1 MKDAVDILNLE
12 YSTGGIR
19 DIGIV
24 EPSLSYLELKYKLK
38 IVRACIS
45 DNFCEYIKIYQ
56 PKLIVISNGI
66 GTINHFEMVKYASM
80 KGIKVITFISEGDM
94 VDIKENVEILFWGN
108 NKDKVFYEYANLQW
122 SEKNIQLIF
131 KHIPEAKEYN
141 LFCAGGTGFDRY
153 QFLPLKSKSAFYDQY
168 PQFKN
173 YKKII
178 GLAGF
183 PFYFFLSDLYKK
195 DGLWTNMHLDHAAAE
210 KMGEQKEPLR
220 LMYKEI
226 IRRNPETLFIL
237 KYHPSDIMKEYSEF
251 FELNQF
257 ENTLSI
263 YKEENI
269 DDVINISD
277 LWIGF
282 ESTTCLE
289 AWLLGKTTFIANP
302 DKVPFVRSIISSG
315 SPNYGTVEEL
325 NTAIKE
331 FFETGVSL
339 DFINFKE
346 ERENAIK
353 QVIGFG
359 DGLNHKRAGDF
370 IYSALNEKSKAHKED
385 TEFIAAIEKK
395 YASMDFRK
403 KLRSML
409 YKTPLLFI
417 PKIKKEYLKDQQK
430 ANEFTNEKREA
441 FASLY
446 RNSLIEFYKKNNISL
461 H

>member
-1 MKDAVDILNLE
+1 MKDEVDILNLE

-38 IVRACIS
+38 IKRLCIS
-45 DNFCEYIKIYQ
+45 DNFCEYIKKYQ
-56 PKLIVISNGI
+56 PKVIVISNGI
-66 GTINHFEMVKYASM
+66 GTTNHFEMVKYASL

-122 SEKNIQLIF
+122 SEKNINLIF
-131 KHIPEAKEYN
+131 KHIPNANNYKMI
-141 LFCAGGTGFDRY
+141 CTGGTGFDRY
-153 QFLPLKSKSAFYDQY
+153 QFLPLKSKLVFYNQY

-195 DGLWTNMHLDHAAAE
+195 DGQWTNMHLDHAAAE

-226 IRRNPETLFIL
+226 IRSNPDILFIL

-251 FELNQF
+251 YELNQF

-289 AWLLGKTTFIANP
+289 AWLIGKTTFIANP
-302 DKVPFVRSIISSG
+302 ENVPFVRSIISSG
-315 SPNYGTVEEL
+315 SPHYGSYENL
-325 NTAIKE
+325 NVAIKT
-331 FFETGVSL
+331 FFESGHSK
-339 DFINFKE
+339 DFEALKP
-346 ERENAIK
+346 ERDHAIS

-370 IYSALNEKSKAHKED
+370 IYNALSETIKTQKED
-385 TEFIAAIEKK
+385 PHFIAAIEKK

-409 YKTPLLFI
+409 YKTPLIFI

-430 ANEFTNEKREA
+430 ANEFTTEKREA
-441 FASLY
+441 FANLY
-446 RNSLIEFYKKNNISL
+446 RNSLVEFYKKNNIHL
-461 H
+461 N

>member
-1 MKDAVDILNLE
+1 MSEQVDILNFE
-12 YSTGGIR
+12 FSTRGIR

-45 DNFCEYIKIYQ
+45 DNFCALIKKYK
-56 PKLIVISNGI
+56 PSLIVTSNGI
-66 GTINHFEMVKYASM
+66 GTVNHHEMVKYASL

-108 NKDKVFYEYANLQW
+108 NKDKVFYEHANLQW
-122 SEKNIQLIF
+122 SEKNIQLIL
-131 KHIPEAKEYN
+131 KHISEAKEYN

-153 QFLPLKSKSAFYDQY
+153 QFLQLKSKTTFYSQY
-168 PQFKN
+168 PQFKH

-195 DGLWTNMHLDHAAAE
+195 DGQWNNMHLDHDACDTMAA
-210 KMGEQKEPLR
+210 QKEPLR
-220 LMYKEI
+220 LMYHELVKN
-226 IRRNPETLFIL
+226 NPDTLFIL
-237 KYHPSDIMKEYSEF
+237 KYHPSDIMQELSEF
-251 FELNQF
+251 YQLNQY

-263 YKEENI
+263 FREENI

-289 AWLLGKTTFIANP
+289 AWLIGKTTFIANP
-302 DKVPFVRSIISSG
+302 ENVPFVRSIISSG
-315 SPNYGTVEEL
+315 SPHYGSYESL
-325 NTAIKE
+325 NAAIKA
-331 FFETGVSL
+331 FFESGHSN
-339 DFINFKE
+339 DFENLKR
-346 ERENAIK
+346 ERDNAIA

-370 IYSALNEKSKAHKED
+370 IYNALSEKSKARKED
-385 TEFIAAIEKK
+385 TDFIAAIEKK

-403 KLRSML
+403 KMRSIL
-409 YKTPLLFI
+409 YKTPLIFI

-430 ANEFTNEKREA
+430 ANEFTTEKREA

-446 RNSLIEFYKKNNISL
+446 RNSLIEFYKINNIHL
-461 H
+461 N

>member
-1 MKDAVDILNLE
+1 MSEQVDILNFE
-12 YSTGGIR
+12 FSTRGIR

-45 DNFCEYIKIYQ
+45 DNFCA
-56 PKLIVISNGI
+56 LIAKHKPRLIITSNGI
-66 GTINHFEMVKYASM
+66 GTVNHHEMVKYASM
-80 KGIKVITFISEGDM
+80 IGIKVITFISEGDM

-108 NKDKVFYEYANLQW
+108 NKDKVFYEHANLQW
-122 SEKNIQLIF
+122 SEKNIQLIL
-131 KHIPEAKEYN
+131 KHIPEAKAYN

-153 QFLPLKSKSAFYDQY
+153 QFLQLKSKLVFYNQY

-195 DGLWTNMHLDHAAAE
+195 DGQWNNMHLDHDACDTMAA
-210 KMGEQKEPLR
+210 QKEPLR
-220 LMYKEI
+220 LMYHELVKN
-226 IRRNPETLFIL
+226 NPDTLFIL
-237 KYHPSDIMKEYSEF
+237 KYHPSDIMQELSEF
-251 FELNQF
+251 YQLNQY

-263 YKEENI
+263 FREENI

-302 DKVPFVRSIISSG
+302 ENVAFVRSIISSG
-315 SPNYGTVEEL
+315 SPHYGNFESLNKAIANY
-325 NTAIKE
+325 
-331 FFETGVSL
+331 FEANHSSDFESL
-339 DFINFKE
+339 KS
-346 ERENAIK
+346 ERDNAIA

-370 IYSALNEKSKAHKED
+370 IYKALSEPNKTVAQD
-385 TEFIAAIEKK
+385 PNFIAAIEKK

-403 KLRSML
+403 KLRSLL
-409 YKTPLLFI
+409 YKTPLIFV

-430 ANEFTNEKREA
+430 ANEFTTEKREA
-441 FASLY
+441 FANLY
-446 RNSLIEFYKKNNISL
+446 RNSLTEFYKKNNISL
-461 H
+461 N